1 MKQKFKI
8 ILSDIDAV
16 IERDPATKSRIEALL
31 CSAGLQA
38 IIAYRLTHAIWKHNF
53 HLTARLLAQI
63 VRFLTGVEIHP
74 AARIGNG
81 FFIDHG
87 MGVVIGETTEIGN
100 NVTLYHGVTLGGTKA
115 FSSRGKNTA
124 KRHPTLGNNVIVGAG
139 AQILGPIKIG
149 NDCKI
154 GANAVVLKDVEDG
167 QTVVGVPAHKVE
179 KTKSK
184 ATIFE
189 AYGVCAADQDPIE
202 ARLEQLQAEIDSLKG
217 RYKDGTKQPRA

>member
-1 MKQKFKI
+1 MKQKFKM

-16 IERDPATKSRIEALL
+16 IARDPATKSRIEALL

-38 IIAYRLTHAIWKHNF
+38 IIAHRLTHALWKRNF
-53 HLTARLLAQI
+53 CLTARVLAQI

-74 AARIGNG
+74 GARIGKG

-87 MGVVIGETTEIGN
+87 MGVVIGETTEIGD

-115 FSSRGKNTA
+115 FSACGKNTA

-139 AQILGPIKIG
+139 AQILGPIKVG
-149 NDCKI
+149 NDSKI
-154 GANAVVLKDVEDG
+154 GANAVVLKDVAAG

-179 KTKSK
+179 KTKAK
-184 ATIFE
+184 PEIFE
-189 AYGVCAADQDPIE
+189 AYGVCALDKDPIE
-202 ARLEQLQAEIDSLKG
+202 CRLEQLQAEIEHLKG
-217 RYKDGTKQPRA
+217 EHKNGTKQPRA

>member
-1 MKQKFKI
+1 M

-16 IERDPATKSRIEALL
+16 IARDPATKSRIEALL

-38 IIAYRLTHAIWKHNF
+38 IIAYRITHAIWKHNF
-53 HLTARLLAQI
+53 RLTARVLAQI

-74 AARIGNG
+74 AARIGSG

-87 MGVVIGETTEIGN
+87 MGVVIGETSEIGN

-115 FSSRGKNTA
+115 FSSKGKNMA

-139 AQILGPIKIG
+139 AQILGPIKVG

-154 GANAVVLKDVEDG
+154 GANAVVLKDVENG

-179 KTKSK
+179 KAKVK
-184 ATIFE
+184 PDFFE

-202 ARLEQLQAEIDSLKG
+202 ARLEQLQAEIERLKG
-217 RYKDGTKQPRA
+217 EHKNGIK